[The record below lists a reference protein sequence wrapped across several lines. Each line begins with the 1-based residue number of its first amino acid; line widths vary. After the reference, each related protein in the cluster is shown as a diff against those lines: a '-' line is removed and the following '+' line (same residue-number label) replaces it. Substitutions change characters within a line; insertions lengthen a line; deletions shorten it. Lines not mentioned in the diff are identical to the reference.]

1 MEMYNK
7 ELESQISEVFSELH
21 KKVEEIIETSKTYK
35 IASERITNTIASRIV
50 TESEGYIVDL
60 YTSLVDDIK
69 KEDYFKN
76 PNHLNDFYRLNLRE
90 ELNEKYN
97 FDITSLDTYK
107 KGIEFDEINNLY
119 VTAGAAAGTLAVGGI
134 LKFAISGI
142 VNIPLIVIVAG
153 AVAVALVVN
162 KAIPIQNKNE
172 FKRVVDKFLK
182 DMKSEILDW
191 LEDVADYFQ
200 SRVNSLRGSTVK

>member
-1 MEMYNK
+1 MYNK
-7 ELESQISEVFSELH
+7 ELELQIDELFSELY
-21 KKVEEIIETSKTYK
+21 KKVDEIIVTSKTYK
-35 IASERITNTIASRIV
+35 TALERITNTIASRV
-50 TESEGYIVDL
+50 ATESEGYIVDL

-69 KEDYFKN
+69 KDDYFKN

-97 FDITSLDTYK
+97 FEITSLDSYK

-119 VTAGAAAGTLAVGGI
+119 ATAGAAAGILAVGGI

-142 VNIPLIVIVAG
+142 VNIPFIVIIAG
-153 AVAVALVVN
+153 AVGAALVVN
-162 KAIPIQNKNE
+162 KAIIIQNKKE
-172 FKRVVDKFLK
+172 FKIVVDKFLK
-182 DMKSEILDW
+182 DMEHEIIDW
-191 LEDVADYFQ
+191 LNDVADYFQ

>member
-1 MEMYNK
+1 MYNK
-7 ELESQISEVFSELH
+7 ELELQIDELFSELY
-21 KKVEEIIETSKTYK
+21 KKVDEIIVTSKTYK
-35 IASERITNTIASRIV
+35 TALERITNTIASIV
-50 TESEGYIVDL
+50 ATESEGYIVDL

-69 KEDYFKN
+69 KDDYFKN

-97 FDITSLDTYK
+97 FEITSLDSYK

-119 VTAGAAAGTLAVGGI
+119 ATAGAAAGTLAVGGI

-142 VNIPLIVIVAG
+142 VNIPFIVIIAG
-153 AVAVALVVN
+153 AVGAALVVN
-162 KAIPIQNKNE
+162 KAIIIQNKKE
-172 FKRVVDKFLK
+172 FKIVVDKFLK
-182 DMKSEILDW
+182 DMEHEIIDW
-191 LEDVADYFQ
+191 LNDVADYFQ